1 MIDNIA
7 KPSVRSDGTSEQP
20 SQTPNSS
27 SVNSSFASPVRGY
40 NRQLVVPNAP
50 KIERR
55 RRIPLSQFS
64 TTRRNIFY
72 FAVNEE

>member
-64 TTRRNIFY
+64 TRRRHLFH
-72 FAVNEE
+72 FAINKE